1 MKVCDCVVQFWPLR
15 AGHLSQV
22 LQGTLRE
29 GMNKTLVHTCRQ
41 CQSVL
46 GVILPSFSGFFF
58 FFFNF
63 ASKPFLFLLYAILIP
78 VAKGPNPRLLQS
90 AGFFC
95 ASMHV
100 AGMGSLC
107 LAAKPKKEGKEA
119 GFGTSGEWQRWRPA
133 AAPGPVPMAAVLCEG
148 AAGRAGPC
156 SLFSPGC
163 ACSIS

>member
-58 FFFNF
+58 FFLTSHQNHF
-63 ASKPFLFLLYAILIP
+63 S
-78 VAKGPNPRLLQS
+78 
-90 AGFFC
+90 FFY
-95 ASMHV
+95 MQ
-100 AGMGSLC
+100 
-107 LAAKPKKEGKEA
+107 
-119 GFGTSGEWQRWRPA
+119 F
-133 AAPGPVPMAAVLCEG
+133 
-148 AAGRAGPC
+148 
-156 SLFSPGC
+156 
-163 ACSIS
+163 